1 LYLWE
6 GDVVLLMQKLF
17 LLCSLAVVFASGFS
31 ASAVTV
37 TTTFDMCSG
46 SCSTELFNGS
56 GTLVYETETGAGYYT
71 NNVISLGFDFDNA
84 DGIFLASGFL
94 SSAPIVSDALTIS
107 DDGVGIGGGGGCSV
121 SSDCYE
127 WGINTGSPVVS
138 PFAYTATTY
147 TLYPIIF
154 DAKSNN
160 EQIQTTNLTET
171 LIGDF
176 ASSTSHH
183 VVRIQLEATSGPPS
197 LIDYSLRLS
206 NIVSTVTQVP
216 EPSTALLL
224 TTGLLGLAIRRRH

>member
-1 LYLWE
+1 
-6 GDVVLLMQKLF
+6 MQKLF

-71 NNVISLGFDFDNA
+71 NNIISLGFDFDNA
-84 DGIFLASGFL
+84 DGNYLASGFL
-94 SSAPIVSDALTIS
+94 SSAPVVSDALTIS
-107 DDGVGIGGGGGCSV
+107 DDGVGFGVCSA

-147 TLYPIIF
+147 TLYPIHF
-154 DAKSNN
+154 SAASNI
-160 EQIQTTNLTET
+160 EHIQTTNLTET

-183 VVRIQLEATSGPPS
+183 VVRIELEATSGPPQ

-206 NIVSTVTQVP
+206 NIVSTVSSIP

-224 TTGLLGLAIRRRH
+224 ATGLLGLAIRRRH